1 MYRKMH
7 RPIAQK
13 RGFPCE
19 SRVPPLLLLLIIGR
33 YVNLI
38 CIQYTLNY

>member
-13 RGFPCE
+13 RGGPYE
-19 SRVPPLLLLLIIGR
+19 SRVPPLLLLLIIGH
-33 YVNLI
+33 YVNYT
-38 CIQYTLNY
+38 CI